1 MKKTKLAS
9 KIVSVMLAVMLGVS
23 TPCYSV
29 FADTINNSTE
39 TSTVSEVGENSDN
52 GESFDA
58 DSTTPSSVV
67 EPGESSGNEDQ
78 TGETSVE
85 PSGSPSSDETSSVE
99 PSGSPSAGEETG
111 TLSPSVSPKA
121 SASPEASTTP
131 EPTATPIPVSVDGF
145 KEFFTKVEVGAGYEN
160 GQIVPFG
167 ENVGRDANVAVLLE
181 YVIPKGQAV
190 EANTEY
196 PFTITAP
203 LLVRGS
209 INIEIT
215 ATNGP
220 LAGQAVGN
228 VSFEQGDGVIN
239 AKISFTEEGVENGY
253 GGIAT
258 GDVPGGFYFWA
269 QINSEKIDN
278 KGENKIDISI
288 NEKTKCETETLDFEL
303 PEGKT
308 SLKLVKNATNVSF
321 DDNTVTWTLDA
332 TPTVEGFEEEN
343 YVKGVKIVDDLSDKN
358 IIIDDNFTVTAKY
371 EGKEI
376 NGTLTVSDDKKSFT
390 WVSEEG
396 KYESGKA
403 ITFEYKTKFDPTSS
417 DFKPSNNGKVTIK
430 NSADATAD
438 SPEWQKNPETK
449 VPEIVYTEY
458 GPNSPKSSSDA
469 KTDITVG
476 SVSKTGKIVSS
487 KSIEWTITAVNGMQQ
502 KNPYLLDTLPQYFE
516 LDEDKAIK
524 VVYYDK
530 DGNKISTVENFT
542 DYENTPSGDKSI
554 CDTVKFNLDET
565 AFKSVVTYY
574 IKAKS
579 DVDKSL
585 IPNDITNKVK
595 FYGPIGLIAEA
606 KKTIN
611 TGEYYVTKS
620 GTYNPYNHT
629 IDWTITIKCNGE
641 NLGFLDVYDT
651 FGNESCSQTRVPG
664 SYKLYHDDEE
674 QIKFG
679 DPKEGL
685 SKSCAFYQDSEY
697 NLFTASIYDD
707 SDLNGFHMNIIQ
719 DDGWDADGNRKTGAY
734 GTYVLKYTTKLDDG
748 DPYIWGS
755 SSANSP
761 TGYTISNSVQVK
773 SNEIPYTATNKAE
786 VKIISHMLQKNA
798 VSYDFGTKKIT
809 WELQINRNCQELKNA
824 TITDTLPDANWKFDI
839 DSVKLYD
846 VNDKEVTDFNPETDI
861 TITGTEDGKIEE
873 MTVKLPDS
881 EANSLYSGEKFMYTL
896 KYTTSVKND
905 DVLKSNETVY
915 VKNKAVLKYDGGP
928 SSGVETW
935 TRQNVGNSILRKK
948 GSNATFQKDGLL
960 AWTIDVNLNRADMS
974 DYNTIYDEL
983 ANGLNY
989 KSVKV
994 NELYYKNNML
1004 TEGEELTEGEDYTVS
1019 FNSATRVVAITFSDE
1034 NAFKEKAYRIVLS
1047 TRVMESGKYSNTVY
1061 YAKSSSETSK
1071 WDADSEKE
1079 IDANYSGGWT
1089 NLPDGLGALT
1099 ITKLNKLTLASLKG
1113 AEFKI
1118 DGSAYSDNNE
1128 EAKNVSVT
1136 ATTGEDGTVSV
1147 ILPAGTY
1154 DVTEIKA
1161 PDGYITSGETQ
1172 KVTVAQ
1178 KAETSVTFKNAPKQ
1192 ENKGVIFIT
1201 KTIDAK
1207 DEATAKDLPKSDLAD
1222 NIKFDIQYEEMGPA
1236 VSGSDDGPSYE
1247 WVTVKSIKLSEFT
1260 TEDASGCSWR
1270 YSYNAYPGRTYRVV
1284 ETVGDE
1290 VVGWSFVKA
1299 SSTIAGTTTDG
1310 DTSASFKLA
1319 KDTEV
1324 EVSFTNTYGKT
1335 YTAQINK
1342 QTEDKAALKGAL
1354 LQIYDE
1360 NEKLVEYWTSDG
1372 SAHTFTAV
1380 SGTYKLHED
1389 KAPAGYDTADD
1400 ITFTVTADG
1409 KVTIADKEV
1418 SAVTMTD
1425 KLTNRDVEISKKSVG
1440 GEELEGAKLTVT
1452 DKDGKVV
1459 DTWTSEKE
1467 SHTITVPMGEYTLH
1481 EDAAPAGYD
1490 ITNDITFVVDENG
1503 KVTVNGEEVTEVTM
1517 VDDLTQREVE
1527 ISKKSVGGEELEG
1540 AKLTVTDKDGNVVDT
1555 WTSTKESHTI
1565 KVPMGEY
1572 TLHEDA
1578 APAGFDITNDITFVV
1593 DENGKVT
1600 VNGEEVTEVTMV
1612 DDLTQREVEISKKSV
1627 GGEELEGAKLTVTDK
1642 DGNVVDTWTSE
1653 KESHTIT
1660 VPMGEYTLHEDA
1672 APAGYD
1678 VTNDITF
1685 VVDEYGNVTVNGEKV
1700 TAVTMVDELTIRE
1713 IEISKK
1719 SVGGDEL
1726 EGAKLTVTDKDGNV
1740 VDTWTSEKESHR
1752 ITVPMGEYKLHEDAA
1767 PAGYDVTNDI
1777 TFVVDENGKVTVN
1790 GEEVTEVTMVDD
1802 TTKWDVEIS
1811 KVDATTSKE
1820 IEGAKL
1826 EIKDADGNVVA
1837 SWTSGS
1843 DGKNSDGSLK
1853 THVVSLPFGTY
1864 TLTEKTAPKGYE
1876 VAETITFTVG
1886 KDGKVEGGKV
1896 VMKDAKTPEVTPTPS
1911 ATPNS
1916 NSGTPKTGDDSN
1928 IHLWVILFAVS
1939 ACALTGTA
1947 VIKRRKQK

>member
-29 FADTINNSTE
+29 FADTINNSSE

-99 PSGSPSAGEETG
+99 PTGSPSSDEDTG
-111 TLSPSVSPKA
+111 TPSPSVSPKA
-121 SASPEASTTP
+121 SASPEASTSP

-343 YVKGVKIVDDLSDKN
+343 YVKGIKIVDDLSDKN
-358 IIIDDNFTVTAKY
+358 IIIDDNFTVTTKY

-390 WVSEEG
+390 WISEEG

-403 ITFEYKTKFDPTSS
+403 ITLEYKTKFDPTSS

-458 GPNSPKSSSDA
+458 GPNSPTSSTDA
-469 KTDITVG
+469 TTDITVG

-516 LDEDKAIK
+516 LDEDKGIK
-524 VVYYDK
+524 VVYYDE
-530 DGNKISTVENFT
+530 DGKKISTVENFT

-554 CDTVKFNLDET
+554 CDTVKFNLDEK

-579 DVDKSL
+579 DVDKSK
-585 IPNDITNKVK
+585 IPSDITNKVK

-606 KKTIN
+606 TKTIPA
-611 TGEYYVTKS
+611 GEYYVTKS

-664 SYKLYHDDEE
+664 SYKLYHDDVE
-674 QIKFG
+674 QYKLG

-685 SKSCAFYQDSEY
+685 SACGFYQDSEY
-697 NLFTASIYDD
+697 ELFTASIYDD
-707 SDLNGFHMNIIQ
+707 SDHNGFHMNIIQ
-719 DDGWDADGNRKTGAY
+719 DDGWDAHGNRKTGAH

-786 VKIISHMLQKNA
+786 VKITSHMLQKNA

-824 TITDTLPDANWKFDI
+824 TITDSLPDANWKFDK
-839 DSVKLYD
+839 DSIKLYD
-846 VNDKEVTDFNPETDI
+846 LSGSEVRDFNPETDI
-861 TITGTEDGKIEE
+861 TITGTGDGETE
-873 MTVKLPDS
+873 VMTVTLPDRV
-881 EANSLYSGEKFMYTL
+881 ARPHYSGEKFMYTL

-974 DYNTIYDEL
+974 AYNTIYDEL

-1019 FNSATRVVAITFSDE
+1019 FDSKTRVVAITFSDE

-1207 DEATAKDLPKSDLAD
+1207 DEATAKDLPKSDLAND
-1222 NIKFDIQYEEMGPA
+1222 IKFDIQYEEMGPA

-1260 TEDASGCSWR
+1260 TEDESGCSWR

-1299 SSTIAGTTTDG
+1299 SSTIADVTTDG

-1452 DKDGKVV
+1452 DKDGNVV
-1459 DTWTSEKE
+1459 DSWTSEKE

-1490 ITNDITFVVDENG
+1490 VTNDITFVVDENG

-1540 AKLTVTDKDGNVVDT
+1540 AKLTVTDKDGNVVD
-1555 WTSTKESHTI
+1555 S
-1565 KVPMGEY
+1565 
-1572 TLHEDA
+1572 
-1578 APAGFDITNDITFVV
+1578 
-1593 DENGKVT
+1593 
-1600 VNGEEVTEVTMV
+1600 
-1612 DDLTQREVEISKKSV
+1612 
-1627 GGEELEGAKLTVTDK
+1627 
-1642 DGNVVDTWTSE
+1642 WTSE

-1685 VVDEYGNVTVNGEKV
+1685 VVDE
-1700 TAVTMVDELTIRE
+1700 
-1713 IEISKK
+1713 
-1719 SVGGDEL
+1719 
-1726 EGAKLTVTDKDGNV
+1726 
-1740 VDTWTSEKESHR
+1740 
-1752 ITVPMGEYKLHEDAA
+1752 
-1767 PAGYDVTNDI
+1767 
-1777 TFVVDENGKVTVN
+1777 NGKVTVN
-1790 GEEVTEVTMVDD
+1790 GKEVTEVTMVDD

-1896 VMKDAKTPEVTPTPS
+1896 VMKDSKTPEVTPTPS